1 MKELITVDVTRA
13 GLWMDSNV
21 TFAQVDDWYGHVTR
35 DLKLD
40 VIYPFEHQQ
49 EKWPCIVWICGGGW
63 MQMNRHAHMPNL
75 MELARERFV
84 IVSVD
89 YRDSNHATFPA
100 QLEDVKSA
108 IRYIKAHA
116 DRYQIDPE
124 RIGVMGESAGGHL
137 AGLVGVTSHTDEFD
151 VGNDLDYDSS
161 VKAVC
166 PWYMPADFS
175 KMMRTGDGISS
186 GMLPESRLL
195 GVDVAMRPEVVERA
209 NPVSYVTKEAPP
221 FLLIHGTDDRV
232 VPYHQSE
239 LMYDALTKAGVSVE
253 LIGIEGGD
261 HADIYFFQPQVMT
274 RIVEFFNTHLKE
286 EA

>member
-1 MKELITVDVTRA
+1 MKELMTVDVTRA
-13 GLWMDSNV
+13 GLWMDANV
-21 TFAQVDDWYGHVTR
+21 TFAQVDNWYGHVTR
-35 DLKLD
+35 DLKMD
-40 VIYPFEHQQ
+40 IIYPFEHQQ
-49 EKWPCIVWICGGGW
+49 ESWPCIVWICGGGW
-63 MQMNRHAHMPNL
+63 MQLDRHAHIPNL

-84 IVSVD
+84 LVSVD
-89 YRDSNHATFPA
+89 YRDSNYATFPA

-116 DRYQIDPE
+116 KRYQIDPE

-137 AGLVGVTSHTDEFD
+137 AGMVGVTSHTDEFD
-151 VGNDLDYDSS
+151 VGNYLEFDSS

-175 KMMRTGDGISS
+175 QMMRTEEGIST

-195 GVDVAMRPEVVERA
+195 GVDVSMRPEIVERA
-209 NPVSYVTKEAPP
+209 NPISYVTQEAPP

-232 VPYHQSE
+232 VPYYQSE
-239 LMYDALTKAGVSVE
+239 LMYDALTKVGVEAE

-261 HADIYFFQPQVMT
+261 HADIYFFQPQVMS
-274 RIVEFFNTHLKE
+274 RIIDFFNTHLKE
-286 EA
+286 